1 MYEAGVQRIFTKEG
15 PFLLEESTMSHPDTV
30 VLTGDHG
37 LGTVRT
43 MPQFRSHIAQGS
55 LTDAQRR
62 LVLDQARILIEEIY
76 VHLPLKRAM
85 HAVDP
90 LQAIRLLRHR
100 LAELTETEF
109 HVQLQRIF
117 LGLRDLHTNYILPSR
132 FAGFAFLGIFLE
144 RCVDNGR
151 TTYIVTKTFDH
162 VTGDPQLDAG
172 VEVTHWNGTPIQLAV
187 ENNAAREAGS
197 NRAAQVS
204 QGLQNMTLRA
214 INMSLPPD
222 EDWVDITYKVNGA
235 SHETRVPWR
244 VFETGAEVTTP
255 GTLPSLPSG
264 MDVDPH
270 HLVGMDLRTELTRR
284 VKRLLFA
291 PTSLTPGGTAKAA
304 TAGARKPRLA
314 APVAA
319 GPVPTNRPDE
329 LKARIVDTPSG
340 TFGHLRIFTFHM
352 QDQDIDGF
360 LNEVIR
366 LLSELPP
373 AGLVLDVRGNGG
385 GYVIAAEF
393 LLQFLCPRRITPE
406 PFQFV
411 SSPGTTALASTVADY
426 ADWKASLEEAVT
438 TASAYSTAFPLYSAD
453 VVNSVGQIYQGPVVL
468 VTDAQCYSA
477 CDIFAAG
484 FQDHEIGP
492 VLGVDANTGAGGANV
507 VTHEELRTEWTG
519 GPLKQLP
526 KGAQM
531 RVSLRRCLRV
541 GTRSGEPVEDLG
553 VVPDALHALTRRD
566 LLEEN
571 TDLMAAAG
579 ALLAQRTPRLLRFTS
594 TAAGTAKRKLT
605 VTTGSVA
612 GIDIYVNRRP
622 VATTSTTDGNTQ
634 ITVLAA
640 AGNVIR
646 IEGFDAAGVLVAA
659 SQQEV

>member
-1 MYEAGVQRIFTKEG
+1 
-15 PFLLEESTMSHPDTV
+15 MSHPDTV
-30 VLTGDHG
+30 ALTEDHG

-43 MPQFRSHIAQGS
+43 MPQFRTHIAQGPLS
-55 LTDAQRR
+55 DAQRR
-62 LVLDQARILIEEIY
+62 LVLDQAEILIEEIY

-90 LQAIRLLRHR
+90 LQALRLLRHR

-151 TTYIVTKTFDH
+151 TAYVVTKTFDH
-162 VTGDPQLDAG
+162 ITGDPQLKAG

-187 ENNAAREAGS
+187 EANAAREAGS
-197 NRAAQVS
+197 NKAAQLA

-222 EDWVDITYKVNGA
+222 EDWVDITYKVDGA
-235 SHETRVPWR
+235 THETRVPWR
-244 VFETGAEVTTP
+244 VFESGAEVTDARDPALAAHRRRGRRAPP
-255 GTLPSLPSG
+255 GRHGPPHRADPAGEAPALRAGLPAAG
-264 MDVDPH
+264 
-270 HLVGMDLRTELTRR
+270 
-284 VKRLLFA
+284 
-291 PTSLTPGGTAKAA
+291 PGPKAAKGAKGAKAA
-304 TAGARKPRLA
+304 KAGARRPRVDASL
-314 APVAA
+314 AA

-329 LKARIVDTPSG
+329 IKARIVDTPSG

-352 QDQDIDGF
+352 QDQDIDAF
-360 LNEVIR
+360 LNEVAR
-366 LLSELPP
+366 LLSVLPP
-373 AGLVLDVRGNGG
+373 KGLVLDVRGNGG

-393 LLQFLCPRRITPE
+393 LLQFLSPRRIMPE

-411 SSPGTTALASTVADY
+411 STPGTTGLARTVADY
-426 ADWKASLEEAVT
+426 EDWKASLEEAVT
-438 TASAYSTAFPLYSAD
+438 TGSAYSTAFPLYPAD
-453 VVNSVGQIYQGPVVL
+453 VVNSVGQVYQGPVVL

-492 VLGVDANTGAGGANV
+492 VLGVEANTGAGGANV
-507 VTHEELRTEWTG
+507 VTHEDLRTEWTD

-526 KGAQM
+526 KGVQM
-531 RVSLRRCLRV
+531 RVALRRCLRV
-541 GTRSGEPVEDLG
+541 GTRFGQPVEDLG
-553 VVPDALHALTRRD
+553 VVPDALHALTKRD

-571 TDLMAAAG
+571 VDLMAAAG
-579 ALLAQRTPRLLRFTS
+579 ALLAQRTPRLLRFAS
-594 TAAGTAKRKLT
+594 AAAGTGKRKLT
-605 VTTGSVA
+605 VTTGAVA
-612 GIDIYVNRRP
+612 SIDVYVNGRP
-622 VATTSTTDGNTQ
+622 VATTATTDGNTQ
-634 ITVLAA
+634 ITVPAA

-646 IEGFDAAGVLVAA
+646 VEGYDAAGVLVAA
-659 SQQEV
+659 SQQTV

>member
-1 MYEAGVQRIFTKEG
+1 
-15 PFLLEESTMSHPDTV
+15 MSQPDTV
-30 VLTGDHG
+30 ALTADHG

-43 MPQFRSHIAQGS
+43 MPQFRSHIAQGPLS
-55 LTDAQRR
+55 DAQRR
-62 LVLDQARILIEEIY
+62 LVLDQAEILIEEIY

-90 LQAIRLLRHR
+90 LQALRLLRHR
-100 LAELTETEF
+100 LSELTETEF

-117 LGLRDLHTNYILPSR
+117 LGLHDLHTNYILPSR

-151 TTYIVTKTFDH
+151 TAYVVTKTFDH
-162 VTGDPQLDAG
+162 ITGDPQLKAG
-172 VEVTHWNGTPIQLAV
+172 VEVTHWNGTPIQIAV
-187 ENNAAREAGS
+187 EGNAAREAGS
-197 NRAAQVS
+197 NKAAQLS

-222 EDWVDITYKVNGA
+222 EDWVDITFKVDGTT
-235 SHETRVPWR
+235 HETRVPWR
-244 VFETGAEVTTP
+244 VFESGAEVTAP
-255 GTLPSLPSG
+255 GSLPSLPTG
-264 MDVDPH
+264 VEAAAH

-284 VKRLLFA
+284 AKRRLFA
-291 PTSLTPGGTAKAA
+291 PASLKPVPGHKAAKAA
-304 TAGARKPRLA
+304 KAARTGARKADAA
-314 APVAA
+314 APLAA
-319 GPVPTNRPDE
+319 GPVPSNRPDE

-360 LNEVIR
+360 VGEVAR
-366 LLSELPP
+366 LLSVLPP
-373 AGLVLDVRGNGG
+373 GGLVLDVRGNGG

-393 LLQFLCPRRITPE
+393 LLQLLSPRRITPE

-411 SSPGTTALASTVADY
+411 STPSTTGLARTVADY
-426 ADWKASLEEAVT
+426 QGWKASLEESVT
-438 TASAYSTAFPLYSAD
+438 TGSAYSTAFPLYAAD
-453 VVNSVGQIYQGPVVL
+453 VVNSVGQVYQGPVVL

-492 VLGVDANTGAGGANV
+492 VLGVEAATGAGGANV
-507 VTHEELRTEWTG
+507 VTHEDMRAEWTD

-526 KGAQM
+526 KGVQM

-541 GTRSGEPVEDLG
+541 GSRFGQPVEDLG
-553 VVPDALHALTRRD
+553 VVPDELHPLTKRD

-571 TDLMAAAG
+571 ADLMAAAG
-579 ALLAQRTPRLLRFTS
+579 ALLAQRTPRLLRFAS
-594 TAAGTAKRKLT
+594 TAAGTGKRKLN

-612 GIDIYVNRRP
+612 SIDVYVNGRP
-622 VATTSTTDGNTQ
+622 VATKATTDGSTQ
-634 ITVLAA
+634 LTVPAT

-646 IEGFDAAGVLVAA
+646 IEGYDAAGVLVAA
-659 SQQEV
+659 SQENA

>member
-1 MYEAGVQRIFTKEG
+1 
-15 PFLLEESTMSHPDTV
+15 MSHPETV
-30 VLTGDHG
+30 VLTGDHA

-43 MPQFRSHIAQGS
+43 MPQFRTHIAKGS

-90 LQAIRLLRHR
+90 LQALRLLRHR
-100 LAELTETEF
+100 LDELTETEF

-151 TTYIVTKTFDH
+151 SAYLVTKTFDH
-162 VTGDPQLDAG
+162 ITGDLQLKAG

-187 ENNAAREAGS
+187 EANAVREAGS
-197 NRAAQVS
+197 NKEARVA

-222 EDWVDITYKVNGA
+222 EDWVDITYKVSGA
-235 SHETRVPWR
+235 AHETRVPWR
-244 VFETGAEVTTP
+244 VFESGAEVTTP
-255 GTLPSLPSG
+255 GTLPSLPNG
-264 MDVDPH
+264 VEVDPH

-284 VKRLLFA
+284 VKRQLFA
-291 PTSLTPGGTAKAA
+291 PASLGSEPFTKDA
-304 TAGARKPRLA
+304 TAGARKPRVA
-314 APVAA
+314 APLAA

-329 LKARIVDTPSG
+329 LKARVVDTPSG

-360 LNEVIR
+360 VNEVAR
-366 LLSELPP
+366 LLSVLPP
-373 AGLVLDVRGNGG
+373 EGLVLDVRGNGG

-393 LLQFLCPRRITPE
+393 LLQFLSPRRITPE

-411 SSPGTTALASTVADY
+411 STPTTTRLAGTVADY
-426 ADWKASLEEAVT
+426 EDWKTSLEEAVT
-438 TASAYSTAFPLYSAD
+438 TAAAYSTALPLYPAD
-453 VVNSVGQIYQGPVVL
+453 VVNSVGQVYQGPVVL

-492 VLGVDANTGAGGANV
+492 VLGVEANTGAGGANV
-507 VTHEELRTEWTG
+507 VTHEDLRTEWTDG
-519 GPLKQLP
+519 ALKQLP

-541 GTRSGEPVEDLG
+541 GSRSGQPVEDLG

-566 LLEEN
+566 LLQEN
-571 TDLMAAAG
+571 ADLMTAAG
-579 ALLAQRTPRLLRFTS
+579 DLLAQRTPRLLRFTS
-594 TAAGTAKRKLT
+594 AAAGTGKRKLT
-605 VTTGSVA
+605 ITAGAVA
-612 GIDIYVNRRP
+612 SIDVYVNGRP
-622 VATTSTTDGNTQ
+622 VATTATVDGNTQ
-634 ITVLAA
+634 ITVPAA
-640 AGNVIR
+640 AANVIR
-646 IEGFDAAGVLVAA
+646 IEGYDAAGVLVAA
-659 SQQEV
+659 SQQDA